1 MGGCSDSTLW
11 ASEGPVQQAESWQRE
26 RRHLRGNVMTSLA
39 GPIDVITDVV
49 ENMEDNSAMEEPGV
63 LAQAL

>member
-1 MGGCSDSTLW
+1 
-11 ASEGPVQQAESWQRE
+11 
-26 RRHLRGNVMTSLA
+26 MTSLA